1 MVRYLNMVTSY
12 GVETVDQLEQKDFN
26 SYREFKAELK
36 RLINEYRLAGMPV
49 YSSQR
54 CTKDWK

>member
-1 MVRYLNMVTSY
+1 MVTSY

-26 SYREFKAELK
+26 SYTEFKAELK
-36 RLINEYRLAGMPV
+36 RLINEYRLSGMNV

>member
-1 MVRYLNMVTSY
+1 MVRYLNTVTSY

-36 RLINEYRLAGMPV
+36 RLINEYRLSGMNV